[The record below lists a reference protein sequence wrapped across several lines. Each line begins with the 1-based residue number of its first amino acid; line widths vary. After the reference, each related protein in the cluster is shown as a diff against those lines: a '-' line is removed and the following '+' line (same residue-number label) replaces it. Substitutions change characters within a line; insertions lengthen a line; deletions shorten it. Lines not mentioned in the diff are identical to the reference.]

1 MPPKSRYH
9 VAAQGG
15 ALPEPRPTAPSSSRA
30 ATTDQLARI
39 AEIAVD
45 PVGPPEQAQIR
56 EKYLGSQVKLANTRS
71 RAESNEHLLKHRVV

>member
-1 MPPKSRYH
+1 
-9 VAAQGG
+9 
-15 ALPEPRPTAPSSSRA
+15 LPESRPPAPSATRA

-39 AEIAVD
+39 AEIAAD

-56 EKYLGSQVKLANTRS
+56 EKYLGRQMKLANTRS